1 MSDSNDESIVRLKQ
15 GGTNPYGATFWSL
28 EFDNRFNGKARGGVH
43 FTVDIHSQKEGLW
56 IAGQLIS
63 WVDLLQAKVHA
74 EAIKPKRHDDVV

>member
-15 GGTNPYGATFWSL
+15 SGTNPYGDTFWSL
-28 EFDNRFNGKARGGVH
+28 EFDSRFDGKARGGVH
-43 FTVDIHSQKEGLW
+43 FIVDIRAEKEGLW

-74 EAIKPKRHDDVV
+74 ERIKPKRHDDVV